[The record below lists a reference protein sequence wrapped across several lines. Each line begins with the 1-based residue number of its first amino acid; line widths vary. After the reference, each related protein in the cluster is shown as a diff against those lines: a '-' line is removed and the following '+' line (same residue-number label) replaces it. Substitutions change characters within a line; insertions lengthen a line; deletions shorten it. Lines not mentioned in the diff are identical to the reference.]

1 MSTALG
7 DSGDFAINK
16 NLIKSSIKPAKMDI
30 GVDELKS
37 PTVKEKDAKNVEIH
51 TKENVSEIEEVKEE
65 TNKEVKVE
73 VVEKPPEK
81 IFNKKEVVSGFEE
94 VKQQIKNLYDT
105 IFGYGDNFKPTYQDT
120 LGDFLSY
127 LGGISYKLGAEKNFF
142 EVFGVNV
149 NTLNDRYYSVSYIP
163 YAVKIAVW
171 AYKNKGK
178 NNVYEILNGIVR
190 SAYAFGYKIPEK
202 DLEDKVFKTILSVV
216 DFIRNNDI
224 SIN

>member
-7 DSGDFAINK
+7 VDGDLTANK
-16 NLIKSSIKPAKMDI
+16 NLIKSTIKPEKSDI

-37 PTVKEKDAKNVEIH
+37 PILKEEDAKNVEI
-51 TKENVSEIEEVKEE
+51 KKEE
-65 TNKEVKVE
+65 KVPLLEEPKQEEKVE
-73 VVEKPPEK
+73 VIEIQPEK
-81 IFNKKEVVSGFEE
+81 IFNKQEVVSGFEE
-94 VKQQIKNLYDT
+94 VKKQIKNLYDT

-127 LGGISYKLGAEKNFF
+127 LGGISYKLGAEKNFL

-178 NNVYEILNGIVR
+178 NNIYEILNGIVR

-202 DLEDKVFKTILSVV
+202 DLEDKVYKTILAVV
-216 DFIRNNDI
+216 EFIRNNDI
-224 SIN
+224 SLN